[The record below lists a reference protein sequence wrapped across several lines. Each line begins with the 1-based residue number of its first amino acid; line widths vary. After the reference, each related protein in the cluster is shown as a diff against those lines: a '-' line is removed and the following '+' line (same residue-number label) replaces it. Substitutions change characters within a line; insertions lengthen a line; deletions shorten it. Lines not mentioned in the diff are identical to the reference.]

1 MEEIY
6 ANVENAKPANPR
18 PSTAQTTAT
27 RSSER
32 FPGAVVPCLGLLSV
46 LLLAGLIGLGVYY
59 FDFARD
65 SLAVLSSIKANLTE
79 RLRASNE
86 ERDLLNATLT
96 NLTKELDRLQT
107 LSKQKKTCPAE
118 WRMFSC
124 VCYFLSTRSDSWE
137 KGRQDCRDR
146 GADLVVIDT
155 LEEQEFITQI
165 IRTNTWIGLNDRDK
179 EGTWM
184 WTDGTPLTVAYWRG
198 WPDNWREEDCVEI
211 LAGKKTRE
219 NWNDLRC
226 DTSKPWIC
234 EKMA

>member
-6 ANVENAKPANPR
+6 ANVENAKPVNPR
-18 PSTAQTTAT
+18 PSTAQTTGT

-32 FPGAVVPCLGLLSV
+32 FPGAVVPCLGLLNV
-46 LLLAGLIGLGVYY
+46 LLLAGLTGLGVYCKSA
-59 FDFARD
+59 FFIQ
-65 SLAVLSSIKANLTE
+65 VNV
-79 RLRASNE
+79 
-86 ERDLLNATLT
+86 
-96 NLTKELDRLQT
+96 
-107 LSKQKKTCPAE
+107 KKICPAE

-146 GADLVVIDT
+146 GADLVVINT

-165 IRTNTWIGLNDRDK
+165 IRSNTWIGLNDRDK

-234 EKMA
+234 EKMP